1 MDRLGQVVLVAGK
14 NGCGKTRLLNLVK
27 NMVHITQQLIQNK
40 SQYSASKAGL
50 QKNIIDFNQNIS
62 SYEHQLLSIQ
72 DEGTRGNY
80 RNTIS
85 QWQKNI
91 ENFEQQI
98 DQLEQQWA
106 TPNPLEFAE
115 GVMTMNTVDFIPKK
129 VKLDDYLRKPSHDWK
144 NLAEKIVN
152 VGVDHLDS
160 GTFPLLQLT
169 QNRALFSALP
179 TSTATQ
185 EEKDRFAAEFNRL
198 DELIFSFLGCHL
210 GHDNEGNSTIFGYQL
225 GSSMLS
231 DGQSIIIQLCAAIF
245 CQGGSLNNF
254 TIFMDEPEN
263 HLHPSAVIDLLDKIR
278 ELHPN
283 GQFWIATHSI
293 PLLSHFD
300 PSSIWYVEEGL
311 VRHAGRTPEKVLR
324 SLLGDEE
331 RIQKLREFTS
341 LPAELATNRFAFEC
355 LLPPDVVL
363 TDKEDPQTKQ
373 LQISINALRQ
383 EKKFL
388 RLLDFGAGKGR
399 MIANLADQEPDIAT
413 TLDYYAYDEWD
424 NNKDICINNIKASYP
439 GDADARYHNSIESLR
454 CKCDDNSFDVV
465 VLCNVLHEIPTD
477 EWIGLINR
485 IYQLLTKDGFLL
497 LVEDCRIPTGELP
510 HKNGFVVLNTLH
522 LKKLFRIG
530 ESEAKFVAHDARL
543 NDPSQRNRLMA
554 HLIPAP
560 YLQNVTAESLRS
572 ALEELKDSAITSLKE
587 LRLQKPS
594 YLNGLAHSFWSQQL
608 ANSVISLR

>member
-1 MDRLGQVVLVAGK
+1 
-14 NGCGKTRLLNLVK
+14 
-27 NMVHITQQLIQNK
+27 
-40 SQYSASKAGL
+40 
-50 QKNIIDFNQNIS
+50 
-62 SYEHQLLSIQ
+62 
-72 DEGTRGNY
+72 
-80 RNTIS
+80 
-85 QWQKNI
+85 
-91 ENFEQQI
+91 
-98 DQLEQQWA
+98 
-106 TPNPLEFAE
+106 
-115 GVMTMNTVDFIPKK
+115 
-129 VKLDDYLRKPSHDWK
+129 
-144 NLAEKIVN
+144 
-152 VGVDHLDS
+152 
-160 GTFPLLQLT
+160 
-169 QNRALFSALP
+169 
-179 TSTATQ
+179 
-185 EEKDRFAAEFNRL
+185 
-198 DELIFSFLGCHL
+198 
-210 GHDNEGNSTIFGYQL
+210 
-225 GSSMLS
+225 
-231 DGQSIIIQLCAAIF
+231 
-245 CQGGSLNNF
+245 
-254 TIFMDEPEN
+254 
-263 HLHPSAVIDLLDKIR
+263 
-278 ELHPN
+278 
-283 GQFWIATHSI
+283 
-293 PLLSHFD
+293 
-300 PSSIWYVEEGL
+300 
-311 VRHAGRTPEKVLR
+311 
-324 SLLGDEE
+324 
-331 RIQKLREFTS
+331 
-341 LPAELATNRFAFEC
+341 
-355 LLPPDVVL
+355 
-363 TDKEDPQTKQ
+363 
-373 LQISINALRQ
+373 
-383 EKKFL
+383 
-388 RLLDFGAGKGR
+388 